1 MIKRPLFK
9 RNSSSIRSKMCLLAE
24 QKLSTQL
31 IMSISIHSM
40 RATNTTQLHIKTS
53 QMYVL
58 CSPFPS
64 QWVSLEAKLTTGC
77 GLVRPVISAFFVSM
91 PIQKQ
96 TNQRHI
102 AKTMCLTSQLI
113 GLPFRLK
120 AMQKTA
126 LQ

>member
-1 MIKRPLFK
+1 MHKRK
-9 RNSSSIRSKMCLLAE
+9 CSSIRSKMCLLAK

-31 IMSISIHSM
+31 IMSISMRSM

-53 QMYVL
+53 QTYVL

-64 QWVSLEAKLTTGC
+64 QWVSLEAKQTTGC
-77 GLVRPVISAFFVSM
+77 GLVRPVISAFSVSM
-91 PIQKQ
+91 PTQKQ
-96 TNQRHI
+96 TNQQHI
-102 AKTMCLTSQLI
+102 AKTMYPTNQLI
-113 GLPFRLK
+113 GLLSLSK